1 MKREFGVRSSGFGGK
16 AAAVLLA
23 LILGTVSMGFAQTA
37 DDVAARIEK
46 HYQSVNDLSAKVS
59 QKNYLKSVNK
69 TQKFEGALSVK
80 KPGKLRLEYT
90 NGQVIVIDGK
100 EAWFYSKKNE
110 QAIRRTFKDFEA
122 MNVPV
127 AFLLG
132 AGNIGRDFQVTP
144 AGPDQTAAIDLEP
157 KKPGAAMKKLRIE
170 ADADGRIQI
179 LTVYDKNGNVSE
191 VSFAEV
197 RENAGIEDSLFRFKV
212 PKGTEVIE
220 Q

>member
-1 MKREFGVRSSGFGGK
+1 MKFGMRNAECGIKS
-16 AAAVLLA
+16 AAFTLLLVLSAVS
-23 LILGTVSMGFAQTA
+23 IGVAQMA
-37 DDVAARIEK
+37 DDIVVSIEK
-46 HYQSVNDLSAKVS
+46 HYQAVNDLVAKAS

-69 TQKFEGALSVK
+69 TQKFEGTLSIR

-110 QAIRRTFKDFEA
+110 QAIRKTFADFERV
-122 MNVPV
+122 NVPV

-132 AGNIGRDFQVTP
+132 AGNIREDFTVSL
-144 AGPDQTAAIDLEP
+144 AGPGPRPLIDLVP
-157 KKPGAAMKKLRIE
+157 KKPGAAMKKLRI
-170 ADADGRIQI
+170 DAETEGRIKV
-179 LTVYDKNGNVSE
+179 LTVYDRNGNTSE
-191 VSFAEV
+191 VSFSDV
-197 RENAGIEDSLFRFKV
+197 RENAGVEDAQFKFAV